1 MLETTRFESEQLV
14 TASSVIGLSL
24 GAFGGMMTLIAPGIL
39 GDVDMAALLESFPAA
54 LVEEMGLG
62 HMATIEGFIA
72 LELYEYVWLLGL
84 GAYLAYVAA
93 GTIAGDIETG
103 RMDTLLAAPISRRRL
118 LVETYLALLTPI
130 LLVNVLVFVLVGGAG
145 QVITESLSLA
155 DLAAVHLLS
164 VPYLLVCGAFGMLA
178 SVAAPRRRI
187 AEGVAAGA
195 IIGTFLFEMLVN
207 NTDLEWVGGLT
218 PMRYYDPLTILT
230 QGSYDVAG
238 GVVLLGA
245 AVALLVGSAL
255 LFEEVD
261 VQ

>member
-1 MLETTRFESEQLV
+1 MFETTRFESEQLV
-14 TASSVIGLSL
+14 VASAVIGVSL

-39 GDVDMAALLESFPAA
+39 GEVDIAALLETFPAA
-54 LVEEMGLG
+54 FVEEMGLR
-62 HMATIEGFIA
+62 HMASIEGFIA
-72 LELYEYVWLLGL
+72 IELYEYVWLLGL

-103 RMDTLLAAPISRRRL
+103 RLDTLLAAPISRRRL
-118 LVETYLALLTPI
+118 FVETYLALLTPI
-130 LLVNVLVFVLVGGAG
+130 LIVNVVVFAGVAGAG
-145 QVITESLSLA
+145 SIVEASIPLS
-155 DLAAVHLLS
+155 DLAVVHLLS
-164 VPYLLVCGAFGMLA
+164 IPYLLVCGAFGMFA

-195 IIGTFLFEMLVN
+195 IIGTFLFEMLVT
-207 NTDLEWVGGLT
+207 NTDLALLGGFT

-230 QGSYDVAG
+230 DGSYDPAG
-238 GVVLLGA
+238 AVVLL
-245 AVALLVGSAL
+245 VASAL